1 MRTTSVTLA
10 TITAVACLL
19 VPAALAP
26 AKKGKKPPEIE
37 PLPLALY
44 DKSAPGVKFSVDVFR
59 AKSVSI
65 KFGSHSRQAQQI
77 TVDGGQNKVVKFTWE
92 TLFKGSPRKGCYDI
106 VVTARNKH
114 GAVTRKRKA
123 CRLGLQPENIN

>member
-10 TITAVACLL
+10 IDHRGRL
-19 VPAALAP
+19 PAGSGSAGAGEEGEE
-26 AKKGKKPPEIE
+26 APEIA

-44 DKSAPGVKFSVDVFR
+44 DKAAPGVKFSVDAFR

-65 KFGSHSRQAQQI
+65 KFGSNSRQAEQI
-77 TVDGGQNKVVKFTWE
+77 TVDGGQHKVVKFTWE
-92 TLFKGSPRKGCYDI
+92 ALFKGSPRKSCYDI
-106 VVTARNKH
+106 VVTARNQH
-114 GAVTRKRKA
+114 GSVTRKRKA